1 MKKIKYTFIV
11 LLFLNSLTAFAESWY
26 QVEIIIFDRLYPD
39 LSEEGWSDEEPAIRP
54 DMTELY
60 PYHVVGTDQ
69 GLIPYMIMDKKNN
82 RMNGIYR
89 VLKLSSEYRPLV
101 HISWQQPATKRHK
114 SRYIHIVKNDSKK
127 DLPVKDNQES
137 IDEPEFIEDFINNK
151 RIIDGSIRVRS
162 NFYLHVDLD
171 IYYFKDLLSGDVV
184 YEKKDGISN
193 QNIEKLIIGLKESR
207 RIKLN
212 ERHYF
217 DNPVYGVILQ
227 VSRLNES

>member
-1 MKKIKYTFIV
+1 MKKIKYTVIV

-26 QVEIIIFDRLYPD
+26 QVEIIIFDRLDPD
-39 LSEEGWSDEEPAIRP
+39 FSEEAWDEEEPAIRP

-60 PYHVVGTDQ
+60 PYYAVGTDQ

-82 RMNGIYR
+82 RMDGIYR

-101 HISWQQPATKRHK
+101 HVSWQQPATKRHK

-151 RIIDGSIRVRS
+151 RIIDGSIRIRS
-162 NFYLHVDLD
+162 NFYLYTDLD
-171 IYYFKDLLSGDVV
+171 LYYFKNLYD
-184 YEKKDGISN
+184 SN
-193 QNIEKLIIGLKESR
+193 NLYNQDIEYSDQNIEQLIIRIKESR
-207 RIKLN
+207 KIKLN
-212 ERHYF
+212 EIHYF
-217 DNPVYGVILQ
+217 DNPMYGVILQ
-227 VSRLNES
+227 VSRLGKS

>member
-1 MKKIKYTFIV
+1 MKKIKYTFIA

-60 PYHVVGTDQ
+60 PYYVVGTDQ

-101 HISWQQPATKRHK
+101 HVSWQQSATKRHK

-151 RIIDGSIRVRS
+151 RIIDGSIRIRS

-171 IYYFKDLLSGDVV
+171 IYYFKDLLSDDVI
-184 YEKKDGISN
+184 YEKEDGISN

-212 ERHYF
+212 EIHYF

>member
-39 LSEEGWSDEEPAIRP
+39 LSEERLSDEEPAIRP

-60 PYHVVGTDQ
+60 PYYVVGTDQ

-101 HISWQQPATKRHK
+101 HVSWQQPATNRHK

-127 DLPVKDNQES
+127 DLPVKGNQES

-151 RIIDGSIRVRS
+151 RIIDGSIRIRS

-171 IYYFKDLLSGDVV
+171 IYYFKDLLSDDVI
-184 YEKKDGISN
+184 YEKEDGISN

-212 ERHYF
+212 EIHYF

-227 VSRLNES
+227 VSRLSES